1 MYVFGTFIYFRSF
14 DSTDAHVFWAT
25 LRLSKS
31 FLSGLV
37 IKNPPAMQELQEIW
51 V

>member
-14 DSTDAHVFWAT
+14 DSTGAHVFWVT

-37 IKNPPAMQELQEIW
+37 VKNLPATQ
-51 V
+51 